1 MSANRPLTAHLH
13 SALLGLFC
21 ITFFVFL
28 LIESG
33 YCNAGGGGGANLR
46 AVEKKILDDIIGSD
60 GRQTSYDR
68 RIRPA
73 GANQTSG
80 KDGPANV
87 TINLLVRSISSID
100 DVTMVASIAH

>member
-1 MSANRPLTAHLH
+1 MFWFTASVH
-13 SALLGLFC
+13 F
-21 ITFFVFL
+21 
-28 LIESG
+28 SG
-33 YCNAGGGGGANLR
+33 YCNNADSGGSANLR

-80 KDGPANV
+80 KG
-87 TINLLVRSISSID
+87 
-100 DVTMVASIAH
+100 